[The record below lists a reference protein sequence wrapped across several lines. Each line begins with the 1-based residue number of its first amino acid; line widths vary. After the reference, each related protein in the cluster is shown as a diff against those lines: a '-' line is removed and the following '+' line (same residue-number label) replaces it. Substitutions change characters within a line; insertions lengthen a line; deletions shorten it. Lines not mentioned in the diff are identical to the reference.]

1 MAASRNQTSID
12 GALYDL
18 VARGVKDTYFT
29 KDDKESIN
37 PFDWRYERYPASLP
51 EVRWT
56 NPLNDPRFGQ
66 RCEFEFDLPGDV
78 LVEASLV
85 IDLPTWL
92 PADLPKYNPVS
103 QTNVVGEP
111 YEVYGYTNGIGY
123 FLFDRIQIFQDNF
136 LLQEVSGDA
145 LYAAALTK
153 GTWNQSFLTQKL
165 AGMHDGTDL
174 SIMRNATP
182 GRLEIPIP
190 MIGCS
195 LPGDKGLPLCGL
207 RQTVFRLRCQL
218 RPLEH
223 LIETSANPLNPNAT
237 AVNPAPWSYN
247 FTQNRPSPLSDIVSL
262 PAISRDQIGQP
273 VIQLRTKQLYL
284 TNEVRHELALE
295 TIEIPYIRYFENRF
309 SMNALDYAPLLQS
322 PTIPYVTR
330 FLDANYSVE
339 RIVTYFRNTYTMA
352 QNRLWDFRN
361 SLAQDGQFYTTLQLT
376 IAGQERESSWTPDV
390 WDSTVIDA
398 KEERSSS
405 QPIAIM
411 NWSRGWRIEETVRE
425 PTGGINFTTA
435 DKPMLTI
442 GLVDVETNPQ
452 LGYKQTQMIS
462 LCESWALYRIR
473 NGRGGLE
480 YAN

>member
-1 MAASRNQTSID
+1 MASNRNQTSID

-51 EVRWT
+51 EIRLT

-66 RCEFEFDLPGDV
+66 RCEFEFELPGDI

-92 PADLPKYNPVS
+92 PADLAKYNPVS
-103 QTNVVGEP
+103 QTTVVGEP
-111 YEVYGYTNGIGY
+111 DEVYGYTNGIGY
-123 FLFDRIQIFQDNF
+123 FLFEKLQIFQDNF

-153 GTWNQSFLTQKL
+153 GTWNQAFLTQKL
-165 AGMHDGTDL
+165 AGMHDGSDL

-218 RPLEH
+218 RPLEQ
-223 LIETSANPLNPNAT
+223 LVETSTNVLNPNAT
-237 AVNPAPWSYN
+237 AVSPAPWNYR
-247 FTQNRPSPLSDIVSL
+247 FTQNRPSPLSDIASIQ
-262 PAISRDQIGQP
+262 AISRDQIGQP
-273 VIQLRTKQLYL
+273 TIQLRTKQLYL
-284 TNEVRHELALE
+284 TNEVRHELAKE
-295 TIEIPYIRYFENRF
+295 TIEIPYIRYFENIF
-309 SMNALDYAPLLQS
+309 SINAIDYAPLPAS
-322 PTIPYVTR
+322 TPYITR

-339 RIVTYFRNTYTMA
+339 RIVHFFRNTLKMA

-361 SLAQDGQFYTTLQLT
+361 SLNPTNQFYTSLQLT
-376 IAGQERESSWTPDV
+376 IAGQEREFAWTPDV
-390 WDSTVIDA
+390 WDSTIIDA
-398 KEERSSS
+398 KEERSAS

-411 NWSRGWRIEETVRE
+411 NWSRGWRIEETIRE

-435 DKPMLTI
+435 DRPMLTI
-442 GLVDVETNPQ
+442 SLTDVELNSQ
-452 LGYKQTQMIS
+452 LGYKQTEFRS